1 MKTLLIVEDEKMIR
15 QGIAAMARRCSVSI
29 ENILECRNGVEAL
42 EILNSQQVDVMFTD
56 IRMPKMDGIEL
67 VKRTAELAHCPQIVV
82 VSGFDDFNY
91 AVEMMKNGVRDYLL
105 KPIKRD
111 KVEEILS
118 RMDKE
123 LEQEQK
129 EAAEDVMLLQKQFRY
144 LLLNENISDSDWE
157 HAGRKI
163 AGVFTGTD
171 VFEDGYVIGVGAFL
185 GEMKNVFP
193 GKRVFGTN
201 DVDGKTV
208 FFLSAGELDAWKAQM
223 PEGLHP
229 GLSKVHQSFSEIKKA
244 YLEADE
250 ARKKAFVTGK
260 TLVLWSDEEEK
271 TAESESAG
279 NIFGEELEQQ
289 FVNQFATERLKEAVR
304 KLDNL
309 YFEVSHHPEKCGE
322 LVTMTEKIRQGLDE
336 KYGKLLEGEGENTA
350 SCQPALYY
358 GTGKQFLEN
367 FHEWVFQMKAELQE
381 RFDTDQNREKIQK
394 AVEYI
399 QENYQKDLNMALVSN
414 YVSMNYSLFSVTFKE
429 YTGVNFVNYLKDIR
443 IRQAKQ
449 LLTQTEEKIVDIS
462 RMVGYEN
469 EKHFMKIFKS
479 VCGVSP
485 SEYRKGELH

>member
-67 VKRTAELAHCPQIVV
+67 VKRAAELAACPKVVV

-111 KVEEILS
+111 KVEEILN
-118 RMDKE
+118 RMDQE
-123 LEQEQK
+123 LEEVHK
-129 EAAEDVMLLQKQFRY
+129 EEAEDVKLLQKQFQY
-144 LLLNENISDSDWE
+144 LLLNQDISDSSWE

-163 AGVFTGTD
+163 ASVLTGKEF
-171 VFEDGYVIGVGAFL
+171 FENGYVIGACAFA
-185 GEMKNVFP
+185 GEIQEIFP
-193 GKRVFGTN
+193 GGRVFGTN
-201 DVDGKTV
+201 DVHGKTV
-208 FFLSAGELDAWKAQM
+208 FCLAKEDLEGMKKQITD
-223 PEGLHP
+223 GLHP
-229 GLSKVHQSFSEIKKA
+229 GLSAVHRSFLEIKEA
-244 YLEADE
+244 CREADL
-250 ARKKAFVTGK
+250 ARMKAFVTGK
-260 TLVLWSDEEEK
+260 NLVQWTEEEK
-271 TAESESAG
+271 TEG
-279 NIFGEELEQQ
+279 GGEFKNAPGDELEEQ
-289 FVNQFATERLKEAVR
+289 FVNQFATDRLKDAVR

-309 YFEVSHHPEKCGE
+309 YFEVSHHPENCEE
-322 LVTMTEKIRQGLDE
+322 LVEITEKIRCELDE
-336 KYGKLLEGEGENTA
+336 KYGKLLEGENTA

-358 GTGKQFLEN
+358 GTGELFLEH

-399 QENYQKDLNMALVSN
+399 KANYQKDLNMALVSN

-449 LLTQTEEKIVDIS
+449 LLTQTDEKIVDIS

-469 EKHFMKIFKS
+469 EKHFMKTFKS

-485 SEYRKGELH
+485 SEYRKGELL